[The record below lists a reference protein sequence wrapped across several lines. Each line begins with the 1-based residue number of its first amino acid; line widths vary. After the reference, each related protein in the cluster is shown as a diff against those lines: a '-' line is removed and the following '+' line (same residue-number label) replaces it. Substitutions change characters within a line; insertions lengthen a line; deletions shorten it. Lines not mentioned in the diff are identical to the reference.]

1 MDGSEEITE
10 ILLKWSDGNEAALEQ
25 LLPLVQDELRRLA
38 VRLLRHERDNHTLQP
53 TALVNEVFLRIAK
66 PQKVEWRSRIQFY
79 KLASKLMRHVLID
92 HARKHH
98 TAKRGRAALE
108 RVPLEA
114 VKVEMNPEFEFL
126 AIHEALETLAT
137 FDPQKAEI
145 VELRFFGGLSIAETA
160 EVLKIGH
167 ATVERDWK
175 LAKAWLRRELE

>member
-1 MDGSEEITE
+1 MDGSEEITQ
-10 ILLKWSDGNEAALEQ
+10 ILLKWSDGNEAALDQ

-53 TALVNEVFLRIAK
+53 TALVNEAFLRIAK
-66 PQKVEWRSRIQFY
+66 PQKVEWKSRTQFY

-98 TAKRGRAALE
+98 TAKRGKAELE

-114 VKVEMNPEFEFL
+114 IKAEMSPEFEFL

-137 FDPQKAEI
+137 FDPQKADI
-145 VELRFFGGLSIAETA
+145 VELRFFGGLSIEETA

-175 LAKAWLRRELE
+175 LAKAWLRRALE